1 MKQFMALVLTL
12 CVALMGLSGFA
23 EEAQSS
29 DLPTVEDLKARIE
42 SFEQNHPELESLFSG
57 LTRDLQDIYQEEM
70 TKWQNW
76 RKPPRKSIRFLRTL
90 PVKLSES

>member
-1 MKQFMALVLTL
+1 MKQFTALVLTL

-23 EEAQSS
+23 EEAQGS

-57 LTRDLQDIYQEEM
+57 LTRSPSGRAQP
-70 TKWQNW
+70 N
-76 RKPPRKSIRFLRTL
+76 
-90 PVKLSES
+90 PVWGNAGGGKGKDRGA